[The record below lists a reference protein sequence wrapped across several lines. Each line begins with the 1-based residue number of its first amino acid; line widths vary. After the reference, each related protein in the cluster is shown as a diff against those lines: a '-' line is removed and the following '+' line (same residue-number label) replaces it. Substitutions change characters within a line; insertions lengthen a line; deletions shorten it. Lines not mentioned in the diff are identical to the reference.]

1 MTGTIRGRGTLGLVQ
16 KMAISAG
23 LVCLGI
29 ICLLIGL
36 KWQIGPNI
44 DAVSK
49 LKARGVVSGI
59 INETVREAFAQQ
71 DYENSLFKVVK
82 GSDGRVQTVHAN
94 TPVINE
100 LVSGIGQA
108 LQKKYEQME
117 PAEVRISY
125 GTLMGSKLLS
135 QTDLG
140 MNIRILPM
148 AVTRCD
154 FETAFEAQGINQTKY
169 KVFVTLES
177 SVRVL
182 EPFSAESFKIS
193 SKMLVCEVVIVGE
206 VPDSYVNVPK
216 EDILDVT

>member
-1 MTGTIRGRGTLGLVQ
+1 MVRNRGGGTGGHVKKI
-16 KMAISAG
+16 AISAG
-23 LVCLGI
+23 LVFLGV

-49 LKARGVVSGI
+49 LKARGVVGQI
-59 INETVREAFAQQ
+59 INETVSEEFSAE
-71 DYENSLFKVVK
+71 DYGDSLFKVEK
-82 GSDGRVQTVHAN
+82 GSDGRIQSVQAN

-100 LVSGIGQA
+100 LVAGLA
-108 LQKKYEQME
+108 DTLQKKYDEME
-117 PAEVRISY
+117 PSEVRLNY

-135 QTDLG
+135 QTNLG
-140 MNIRILPM
+140 MNIKILPM

-154 FETAFEAQGINQTKY
+154 FETAFETQGINQTKY
-169 KVFVTLES
+169 KVYVTMES

-182 EPFSAESFKIS
+182 EPFSAESFKIEN
-193 SKMLVCEVVIVGE
+193 KMLICEVVIVGD
-206 VPDSYVNVPK
+206 VPDSYVNVPQ

>member
-1 MTGTIRGRGTLGLVQ
+1 MTGKIRGRTMTGPV
-16 KMAISAG
+16 KKIAISAG
-23 LVCLGI
+23 LICLGI
-29 ICLLIGL
+29 ICLLVGL

-49 LKARGVVSGI
+49 LKARGVVGEI
-59 INETVREAFAQQ
+59 INETVGETFAEK
-71 DYENSLFKVVK
+71 DYEDRLFQVVR
-82 GSDGRVQTVHAN
+82 GSDGKIQTVQAN

-100 LVSGIGQA
+100 LVSGIAKA
-108 LQKKYEQME
+108 LQEKYDQME
-117 PAEVRISY
+117 PSEVRLNY

-154 FETAFEAQGINQTKY
+154 FETGFEAQGINQTKY
-169 KVFVTLES
+169 KVFVTMES

-193 SKMLVCEVVIVGE
+193 SRMLVCEVVILGE